1 MATTKKHIIFDLDD
15 TLWDFQKNSHNTLVD
30 LYEAYRIG
38 DQGIKV
44 DKFIE
49 VFREINNA
57 LWNQFDEGLV
67 TREVIRKERF
77 PQMFEKLGLNLNG
90 VPMQMQN
97 SFMSTCSSKPHL
109 VKGVKEVLKRFR
121 SKYKFHILSNGFDEI
136 QFMKIKAGGLEP
148 YFDKVITSGRAG
160 FRKPEP
166 EIFDFALN
174 EIEADK
180 DECIMIGDNPLSDIE
195 GAFHY
200 GMDQVYYNVH
210 KKECKITPTHTINDM
225 SKLLELL

>member
-1 MATTKKHIIFDLDD
+1 MAKTKKHIIFDLDD
-15 TLWDFQKNSHNTLVD
+15 TLWDFQQNSFDTLID
-30 LYEAYRIG
+30 LFDAYRIG
-38 DQGIKV
+38 DQGIEIAN
-44 DKFIE
+44 FIE

-57 LWNQFDEGLV
+57 LWDKFDQGLV

-77 PQMFEKLGLNLNG
+77 PKVFDKLGLNLNG
-90 VPMQMQN
+90 VAMQMQD
-97 SFMSTCSSKPHL
+97 SFMSTCSAKPKL
-109 VKGVKEVLKRFR
+109 VKGVKEVLEKFN

-136 QFMKIKAGGLEP
+136 QFIKIKAGRLEP

-166 EIFDFALN
+166 EIFDFTLN
-174 EIEADK
+174 EIGAHI

-195 GAFHY
+195 GAHSY

-210 KKECKITPTHTINDM
+210 KKECKITPTHTIKDM
-225 SKLLELL
+225 SELLEIL

>member
-15 TLWDFQKNSHNTLVD
+15 TLWDFQQNSHDTLID
-30 LYEAYRIG
+30 LFDAYRIG
-38 DQGIKV
+38 DQGI
-44 DKFIE
+44 DIADFIE

-57 LWNQFDEGLV
+57 LWDQFDEGLV
-67 TREVIRKERF
+67 TREMIRKERF
-77 PQMFEKLGLNLNG
+77 PKMFEKLGLNLNG
-90 VPMQMQN
+90 VPMQMQD
-97 SFMSTCSSKPHL
+97 SFMSTCSAKPKL
-109 VKGVKEVLKRFR
+109 VKGVKEVLEKFN

-136 QFMKIKAGGLEP
+136 QFIKIKASGLEP
-148 YFDKVITSGRAG
+148 YFDKIVTSGRAG

-166 EIFDFALN
+166 EIFDFTLN
-174 EIEADK
+174 EIGAGKE
-180 DECIMIGDNPLSDIE
+180 ECIMIGDNPLSDIE

-200 GMDQVYYNVH
+200 GMNQVYYNVH